1 MKDTRTA
8 TIRFRLLKL
17 SDNKIVQPLP
27 PMVPPDRLDH
37 QPGWSAWTG
46 WPHGKL
52 GTRSGGPVTSRDHP
66 GHQPGL
72 GGHPGRQ
79 LFPQATPPCR

>member
-17 SDNKIVQPLP
+17 SDNKIVKPLP

-46 WPHGKL
+46 
-52 GTRSGGPVTSRDHP
+52 
-66 GHQPGL
+66 
-72 GGHPGRQ
+72 
-79 LFPQATPPCR
+79 ATPAPAAPLPIRMTDPSPLATSQSGRPHRLRPPVR